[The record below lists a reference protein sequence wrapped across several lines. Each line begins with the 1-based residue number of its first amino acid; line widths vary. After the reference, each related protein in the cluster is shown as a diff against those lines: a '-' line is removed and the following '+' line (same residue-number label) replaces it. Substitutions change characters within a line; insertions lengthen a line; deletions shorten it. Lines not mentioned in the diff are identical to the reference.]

1 MGTFFNNL
9 ILIIGV
15 LGRSG
20 IWVPFDI
27 LRYELERELVSLI
40 SKTSVPAEG
49 GKETNNGRRTWFE
62 TKTDSGPTSAN
73 TP

>member
-1 MGTFFNNL
+1 MGTFFDNL

-20 IWVPFDI
+20 VGVPFNI
-27 LRYELERELVSLI
+27 WGYELEIELVSLI
-40 SKTSVPAEG
+40 SNMSVHA
-49 GKETNNGRRTWFE
+49 NGRRNKGSHTWFE